1 MTALWS
7 TVATIALKLIG
18 AFITKRTQDKEA
30 ERKFLELATHLQAKK
45 LISART
51 KFERSDRLDR
61 HRKKAEEKEKNMAE
75 ARSKLLAK
83 SQQLLNKH

>member
-1 MTALWS
+1 MTTLWS

-30 ERKFLELATHLQAKK
+30 EKKFLELATHLQAKK

-51 KFERSDRLDR
+51 KFERSDRLAR
-61 HRKKAEEKEKNMAE
+61 LAKKAEEKEKSLE
-75 ARSKLLAK
+75 QKKR
-83 SQQLLNKH
+83 

>member
-18 AFITKRTQDKEA
+18 AFISKRTQDKEA

-51 KFERSDRLDR
+51 KFERSDRLAR
-61 HRKKAEEKEKNMAE
+61 LAKKAEEKEKSLE
-75 ARSKLLAK
+75 QKK
-83 SQQLLNKH
+83 G